1 MSEKASSSM
10 DYIHSIDYFLKK
22 MIDPG
27 EEFPADEKPVIK
39 IDDFKTVFNLAQIE
53 VFASESEYTNDML
66 LFLRILKN
74 TAYYIIDEEIVS
86 KLWKQSNQIL
96 NDFVADSK
104 GEISPKVTIA
114 LEVFQSVS

>member
-1 MSEKASSSM
+1 MSEKAHSSM

-27 EEFPADEKPVIK
+27 EDFPADEKPVIK